1 MSCWVKR
8 KDSRGQ
14 DKNKQNHELPPCSFI
29 PGFLSVAASTST
41 VQFYAQSVC
50 GLLLHSAADKVT
62 VQLAWVLD

>member
-1 MSCWVKR
+1 MSCWVK
-8 KDSRGQ
+8 KKGSRGQ
-14 DKNKQNHELPPCSFI
+14 DKDKKDCELLPCLFI
-29 PGFLSVAASTST
+29 PGSLGVAASTST